1 LLVSELIQRKRD
13 GGVLAASDLQA
24 FFQSYMQDRVADYQ
38 MSAFLMAVFFR
49 GLDPSELAT
58 LTRTII
64 ESGRQLDFSGDG
76 PPAVDKHSTG
86 GVGDKVSLILAPL
99 VAEAGLR
106 VPMISG
112 RGLGHTGGTLDKYES
127 IPGFRTAL
135 ELNEFEAIVA
145 DVGCAVIG
153 QTPEITPLDGRLYA
167 LRDVTGTVKSVPLIA
182 SRIISK
188 KVAEGVEALVLDVK
202 CGRGAF
208 MQDEAEALELG
219 RVLVDLAASE
229 GVRATGL
236 VTDMETPLGRTIGN
250 ALEAK
255 EAIECLLGGGPTD
268 LREVTLALSAELLV
282 SAGVSSTRDEA
293 TTRLERLLADGS
305 AAERFIRQVERQ
317 GGDPRVVADPDRLPV
332 APVQREYRA
341 RQAGTI
347 TRLDAR
353 ELGLAAVEL
362 GAGRTRV
369 EDEVDPRV
377 GFVLEVCLSDPVE
390 QGDLIAMIHAAD
402 EASAG
407 LAADRLARAISIS
420 EKPLSA
426 EQRSGV
432 SPTTAD
438 RAPPVAARP
447 PARHTRLLQRITPQG
462 VEPA

>member
-1 LLVSELIQRKRD
+1 MLVSELIQRKRD

-182 SRIISK
+182 SSIISK

-282 SAGVSSTRDEA
+282 SA
-293 TTRLERLLADGS
+293 LLADGS